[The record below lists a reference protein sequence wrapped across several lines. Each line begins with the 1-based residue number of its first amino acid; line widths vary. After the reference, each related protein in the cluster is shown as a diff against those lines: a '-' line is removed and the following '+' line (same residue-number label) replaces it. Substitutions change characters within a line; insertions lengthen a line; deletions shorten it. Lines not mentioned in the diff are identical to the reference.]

1 MILSSIT
8 RKAIEDTLGSEVRY
22 ASDLEALSLDIARK
36 TGAPVSVNT
45 LKRLFGTIGGEV
57 EPRHSTLDILGRYLG
72 HKDWDSYTMSI
83 NEQGDSLFGPSS
95 KAITAAGLAQDVR
108 IEIRYNPGRRIV
120 LSHINESEFEV
131 AESENSK
138 LKAGDIIGLDSICE
152 GYPMIC
158 SRVLRDGRD
167 LGQFT
172 AGKTGGITS
181 IRIL

>member
-8 RKAIEDTLGSEVRY
+8 RKDIEDTFGVEARY
-22 ASDLEALSLDIARK
+22 ATDFEALSLDIAQK

-72 HKDWDSYTMSI
+72 HKDWDSYSKSI
-83 NEQGDSLFGPSS
+83 NEKGDSQFGSS
-95 KAITAAGLAQDVR
+95 RKTITAAGLAQGAK
-108 IEIRYNPGRRIV
+108 IEVRYNPGRRVV
-120 LSHINESEFEV
+120 LSLIGSNEFEV
-131 AESENSK
+131 TESENSK
-138 LKAGDIIGLDSICE
+138 LKIGDIVCLDSICE

-158 SRVLRDGRD
+158 SDVVRDGKD

-172 AGKTGGITS
+172 AGKTGGISS
-181 IRIL
+181 IIIL